1 MSEPVGNLV
10 LNLRPGDQ
18 VRVGDD
24 LVVTFLGAR
33 SEHGDARVA
42 FAAPRDVPVERTGRP
57 SKRTAR
63 RPVP

>member
-24 LVVTFLGAR
+24 LVVTFIGPR
-33 SEHGDARVA
+33 SEFGDIRMA
-42 FAAPRDVPVERTGRP
+42 FAAPRDVPVERTDRSLRRAPKRP
-57 SKRTAR
+57 A
-63 RPVP
+63 